1 MAELGRGSLT
11 DDVVYTQQDK
21 RGPSRGGGGNRLKV
35 IAVVLVTLAAAVVL
49 GNALGVFDRF
59 KSGSGTLNPNEQL
72 TAKDKAEI
80 EAQMQENERLEQSDE
95 GFREDLILG
104 DN

>member
-1 MAELGRGSLT
+1 LT
-11 DDVVYTQQDK
+11 DDVAYTQQDK
-21 RGPSRGGGGNRLKV
+21 KGPSRGGGGNRLKV
-35 IAVVLVTLAAAVVL
+35 IAIVLVALAAVVVL

-59 KSGSGTLNPNEQL
+59 KSGSGLTNPNEQL
-72 TAKDKAEI
+72 TAEDKAQI
-80 EAQMQENERLEQSDE
+80 EEQMQEEERLEQGNE